1 MADKIHTI
9 EVEGISIQI
18 PKWASEET
26 LSKIAEL
33 TGTSNLMS
41 SVIAKHIK
49 TGTVNTAQLS
59 DDIQGIAKEYAS
71 SNEEVSIAKKESL
84 DKKLVG
90 AAKSTKNA
98 VDKFSNTD
106 APLTSMV
113 DMLGDMVGAIS
124 GSAKGMTKDIDANS
138 KAGKLLKTAGIG
150 VGALGG
156 TALAWAGFQVGQI
169 EQFAKAQET
178 MINSGAIMFGDTSP
192 YETLKQSAIASGLT
206 YTELTKL
213 VSQNGVAFQ
222 SLGNGVSS
230 GTTAFTSMFKSV
242 NETGDKFGD
251 YGLRSAEMAE
261 VLADYV
267 NIQRMTLSKD
277 MALLSTQDSVE
288 LGFHNLMIETTAL
301 ASLTGENR
309 SEILQKRLASLS
321 QPQVAAALATMDK
334 AGGGHAEVARS
345 FISQFAL
352 LESSMGPVGKDISD
366 RFNDYIFRVA
376 DTPADFDMAVA
387 LGPDLA
393 TALDAANNGFTDR
406 VNEVFRSGDI
416 DGANKMLVKEMAKM
430 RDAEVGSSN
439 VVVGSVQHI
448 IQQLKAGGVMV
459 DKQMKKLIGMS
470 KSEYATYL
478 KEIEEKS
485 VTSGAMTVAMNNM
498 KKTFMIIQD
507 AFVYNLDEASNMA
520 EKLANG
526 LKSGTESM
534 KNLLNRSN
542 EPETNLIYKKD
553 DETFKD
559 YQIRLMESRLEQ
571 SGNTDELKA
580 FRKKHSITPMTEG
593 NMPEPTANNT
603 GTGTSK
609 STRLDTPNEN
619 GRMTDTNKTKM
630 MQDPVNIGDNKMSQ
644 HIEEIIKTK
653 QQTVAVLNQ
662 MKSAMKSIQRSNDY
676 KRAVDNTNKTA

>member
-1 MADKIHTI
+1 MADKTHTI

-71 SNEEVSIAKKESL
+71 SNEGVTTAKKEAF

-113 DMLGDMVGAIS
+113 DMLGDLAGAIS

-138 KAGKLLKTAGIG
+138 KAGVLLKGAGIG
-150 VGALGG
+150 VGALAGAG
-156 TALAWAGFQVGQI
+156 LAWAGFQAAQI

-178 MINSGAIMFGDTSP
+178 MINSGAIMFGDASP

-376 DTPADFDMAVA
+376 DTPEDFDMAVA

-485 VTSGAMTVAMNNM
+485 ATSGAMTTAMNNM
-498 KKTFMIIQD
+498 KETFMTIQD
-507 AFVYNLDEASNMA
+507 AFVYNLDDASAMA
-520 EKLANG
+520 EKLATG
-526 LKSGTESM
+526 LKSGAETMKDFLNSTNESKETSNVNSSGWEEYAAKYVDSKNTES
-534 KNLLNRSN
+534 K
-542 EPETNLIYKKD
+542 
-553 DETFKD
+553 
-559 YQIRLMESRLEQ
+559 
-571 SGNTDELKA
+571 NTDSKNA
-580 FRKKHSITPMTEG
+580 DFRSGVGGGHGSEFNYANPESTLTEPTTKNTGAGLDTSNNDGSITD
-593 NMPEPTANNT
+593 
-603 GTGTSK
+603 K
-609 STRLDTPNEN
+609 
-619 GRMTDTNKTKM
+619 NKTKM
-630 MQDPVNIGDNKMSQ
+630 MKNSVNTGDNKLSQ

-662 MKSAMKSIQRSNDY
+662 MKAAMKSIQRSNDY